1 VHLLKEDGASIRNR
15 SASVM
20 REVAPLMPEPPAW
33 EGAPSIPLLAAHEVV
48 SLRGLRLLH
57 MATSLQPQMIGY
69 RVFIEP
75 TVYQNHRKTA

>member
-1 VHLLKEDGASIRNR
+1 MASHTSGRFGDVHLLKEDGASIRNR

-48 SLRGLRLLH
+48 FERFAASTYGYKSTTTDDRL
-57 MATSLQPQMIGY
+57 
-69 RVFIEP
+69 
-75 TVYQNHRKTA
+75 